1 MTIIEELRQNRES
14 GARRLEAEYKA
25 GLMALAR
32 RFCADESD
40 AEELVNSTFAT
51 VVENIDDYLE
61 QSAFFAWMCQIL
73 TRTHAM
79 SVRRKANRM
88 IDYTG
93 DVPDILDET
102 GPEAIYGNLDASLMR
117 EAIGLLPDDQREII
131 VLRYFMDMPIA
142 KIAKF
147 LAIPSGTVRSRLH
160 YARAALAAKL
170 GAAAKKPG
178 VKALLV
184 MLALGAITAL
194 GAAIA
199 GARAARPLD
208 PKADEPSALRQNA
221 EGGGITG
228 SPDTPDINIGNTG
241 TIGNL
246 ALCTNGTE
254 ETSPLDAFSVSP
266 VPPALSFIK
275 SLSPIPST
283 QTKTTMNTTQLL
295 AGPLAALALAAP
307 TAGFTDTPSTNTIA
321 YWPFGENG
329 FSDVSGNGHDLA
341 STTVTESDAG
351 YITLNGTSQFLTTAS
366 ALDLSGETAVTFEC
380 WTRSTGKNSSFGVLF
395 SAPSPAGTSAGSFVL
410 YYTGRLQS
418 QFGMGTG
425 WQIDYT
431 ASTSA
436 MDDGTWHHVAYVI
449 DRTQTGEN
457 ATKLYLD
464 GVQMQN
470 AGGQTGAVPAL
481 LDDVLYIGGGS
492 AYSSGNNFYTGY
504 IDDVR
509 ISRGALTPDQFLKY
523 PSVGKAMRADSN
535 ALPVVAYWPFGGK
548 GGKDATG
555 NGFDLAMGV
564 VPMVAGTPSIAFSE
578 RHSWSGDFKCTNMP
592 FSVFSKIGMTIEF
605 FAKTGSGAT
614 DAGNILTLS
623 PNQNYYNNAG
633 AFRIGP
639 NGSEG
644 GHKSMQVA
652 FRRKDS
658 GKYAQSTT
666 TLSSF
671 GELNDSKWRHFA
683 VVYNPSDSEAVVK
696 MYVDG
701 VLATTADDEPTQGA
715 ITLLDTTLYFQRVNY
730 SSAASGFVGSF
741 DDVRITAGALTP
753 DQFLSSRSAGST
765 VALYRFDRETI
776 EDQSGNGN
784 DLIHMHTESTVAD
797 PVFGDAGFPDSGT
810 GLVLSG
816 TEDKSGNIG
825 TRDWVKT
832 ASPID
837 FSESKAFTVE
847 FDYNSNDPSET
858 VIPSGK
864 TDKPVYVLAASTQ
877 VATRGGF
884 VVYRPGAS
892 LQGQFRTNTG
902 SGWLKY
908 YAQNFGDMKDG
919 YRRGRYSVNGKNTG
933 YVYFNLVV
941 DGTANSQS
949 SAVDYG
955 SFGSHVIGFGHCPS
969 YYADA
974 TTPYYMKGKLLRA
987 AISDIAL
994 DPADYVLDNLVLDT
1008 PKSTLAYWNFAGDA
1022 GLTTTGAPRRNG
1034 ALDLDGS
1041 SPVTT
1046 TNLTLSALTQAT
1058 IECFVCFGTT
1068 PSSGTLFG
1076 LGTGVGSFAVAAD
1089 ATAGTLS
1096 GSFIP
1101 YDHLAASNGG
1111 ATALAPLAGKKVWHH
1126 VALVIDRTNPGADAV
1141 RFYVD
1146 YERTTPA
1153 GRAWDAAATMLDGA
1167 ISIGNGFT
1175 GWIDDLR
1182 VSAGALAPTEFLQ
1195 PDMRTE
1201 TPDAFTIVIR

>member
-1 MTIIEELRQNRES
+1 MKPSNLLLATLCAS
-14 GARRLEAEYKA
+14 AFG
-25 GLMALAR
+25 ALA
-32 RFCADESD
+32 
-40 AEELVNSTFAT
+40 
-51 VVENIDDYLE
+51 
-61 QSAFFAWMCQIL
+61 
-73 TRTHAM
+73 
-79 SVRRKANRM
+79 
-88 IDYTG
+88 
-93 DVPDILDET
+93 
-102 GPEAIYGNLDASLMR
+102 
-117 EAIGLLPDDQREII
+117 
-131 VLRYFMDMPIA
+131 
-142 KIAKF
+142 
-147 LAIPSGTVRSRLH
+147 
-160 YARAALAAKL
+160 
-170 GAAAKKPG
+170 
-178 VKALLV
+178 
-184 MLALGAITAL
+184 
-194 GAAIA
+194 
-199 GARAARPLD
+199 
-208 PKADEPSALRQNA
+208 
-221 EGGGITG
+221 
-228 SPDTPDINIGNTG
+228 DTT
-241 TIGNL
+241 
-246 ALCTNGTE
+246 
-254 ETSPLDAFSVSP
+254 
-266 VPPALSFIK
+266 
-275 SLSPIPST
+275 
-283 QTKTTMNTTQLL
+283 
-295 AGPLAALALAAP
+295 
-307 TAGFTDTPSTNTIA
+307 TIA
-321 YWPFGENG
+321 YWPFGTNG
-329 FSDVSGNGHDLA
+329 FHDVSGNGHDLSPNGTLAA
-341 STTVTESDAG
+341 SDDG
-351 YITLNGTSQFLTTAS
+351 YVTLNGTSDYLTTAS
-366 ALDLSGETAVTFEC
+366 ALDLSDETAVTFEC
-380 WTRSTGKNSSFGVLF
+380 WTRSTGKHGTVDALF
-395 SAPSPAGTSAGSFVL
+395 SSVNPVSTVAGSWVL
-410 YYTGRLQS
+410 YYTGKLQA
-418 QFGMGTG
+418 QFSMGTG
-425 WQIDYT
+425 WHIDYT
-431 ASTSA
+431 SSTSA
-436 MDDGTWHHVAYVI
+436 MDDGMWHHVAYVVN
-449 DRTQTGEN
+449 RSNTGSSVG
-457 ATKLYLD
+457 TLYLD
-464 GVQMQN
+464 GVPMTN
-470 AGGQTGAVPAL
+470 AESPDGSAPSFLNETFF
-481 LDDVLYIGGGS
+481 IGGGS
-492 AYSSGNNFYTGY
+492 QYCENANFYTGY

-523 PSVGKAMRADSN
+523 PSVGKAMRADSD

-555 NGFDLAMGV
+555 NGFDLVMGA
-564 VPMVAGTPSIAFSE
+564 VPMAAGTPKVSFSE
-578 RHSWSGDFKCTNMP
+578 RNSWSGDFKCTNMS

-605 FAKTGSGAT
+605 FAKTDSGAT

-644 GHKSMQVA
+644 GHKSMQAVI
-652 FRRKDS
+652 RRKDS
-658 GKYAQSTT
+658 GNYAQSTT
-666 TLSSF
+666 TVSSF
-671 GELNDSKWRHFA
+671 GALNDNKWRHFA
-683 VVYNPSDSEAVVK
+683 VVYNPTDAEAIVK
-696 MYVDG
+696 LYVDG
-701 VLATTADDEPTQGA
+701 VLATPADDEPTQGA
-715 ITLLDTTLYFQRVNY
+715 IALLDTTLYFQRINY

-741 DDVRITAGALTP
+741 DDVRISAGVLTP

-797 PVFGDAGFPDSGT
+797 PVFGDAGFPESGT

-837 FSESKAFTVE
+837 FSESKAFTIE

-919 YRRGRYSVNGKNTG
+919 YRRGRYSVNGKNSG

-955 SFGSHVIGFGHCPS
+955 SFGSHIIGFGHCPS

-1008 PKSTLAYWNFAGDA
+1008 PKSTLAYWPFAGDA
-1022 GLTTTGAPRRNG
+1022 GLASDGVPRRDG
-1034 ALDLDGS
+1034 ALNLSGTES
-1041 SPVTT
+1041 ATT
-1046 TNLTLSALTQAT
+1046 TNLTLSTLTQAT

-1068 PSSGTLFG
+1068 PSSGTLFSM
-1076 LGTGVGSFAVAAD
+1076 GTGAGSFAVAAD

-1111 ATALAPLAGKKVWHH
+1111 ATALAPLAGKRGWHH
-1126 VALVIDRTNPGADAV
+1126 VALVIDRTSPGADAV

-1146 YERTTPA
+1146 YERATPA
-1153 GRAWDAAATMLDGA
+1153 GRAWDATAAMLDG
-1167 ISIGNGFT
+1167 SIVVGNGFT

-1182 VSAGALAPTEFLQ
+1182 VSAGALAPAEFLQ

-1201 TPDAFTIVIR
+1201 TPDAFTLIIR